1 MPRQPPPYKRD
12 PSLSSS
18 SHPAAATLATVS
30 PQLHR
35 SRAPRRRVLTSPP
48 HHCPP
53 RVAQRIRRAAGESP
67 NPILPELRPHS
78 AGFPPGGPPPVSTS
92 ATAISRRRRPL
103 SPPDPWTTF
112 TVQSLIHP
120 WSLGDR
126 RSSTTPGPMH
136 SVVRRR
142 SPSTPVTPRSSSSGL
157 GPSVSTPRPP
167 CSVALD
173 FAGRSTSLG
182 DRTPARRR
190 ISPGRAA
197 RAAAHVAQSPTKP
210 SLVPRQVRRGAL
222 PIPDPRTGRIDPGSA
237 SSANP
242 GEPYRH
248 SAAVVAGLAALVEAD
263 PHTRPQ
269 CITHATLFRLDLTT
283 ACEDP

>member
-1 MPRQPPPYKRD
+1 MCIRD
-12 PSLSSS
+12 RPS
-18 SHPAAATLATVS
+18 
-30 PQLHR
+30 
-35 SRAPRRRVLTSPP
+35 
-48 HHCPP
+48 
-53 RVAQRIRRAAGESP
+53 QRC
-67 NPILPELRPHS
+67 H
-78 AGFPPGGPPPVSTS
+78 
-92 ATAISRRRRPL
+92 
-103 SPPDPWTTF
+103 
-112 TVQSLIHP
+112 
-120 WSLGDR
+120 
-126 RSSTTPGPMH
+126 SSTCGAWATGGAPQRPAPVH